1 MKKVAQKRFY
11 RNLLGKAV
19 YIVVNYLKTLLLVVV
34 IFSISL
40 FCWAGYAIYKIVDKY
55 DQEKKEMQKIEKSLD
70 KIENEL
76 YNTKQNLRRIKN
88 HYESQY
94 YLVDVKVTS
103 YSKNDGYTP
112 GVIMANGEHVR
123 EGAVAYNDV
132 PLGTIIEI
140 DGIKYEVC
148 DRVAYDGVVD
158 IYRDSIEECLKHGVQ
173 YKTIKVYK
181 KEMLK

>member
-1 MKKVAQKRFY
+1 M
-11 RNLLGKAV
+11 
-19 YIVVNYLKTLLLVVV
+19 VNYLKTLLLVVV

-40 FCWAGYAIYKIVDKY
+40 FCWAGYVIYKIVDKY
-55 DQEKKEMQKIEKSLD
+55 DQKIQEQKEIQKIEKSLD

-76 YNTKQNLRRIKN
+76 YNTKQNLERIKN

-132 PLGTIIEI
+132 PLGTIVEI
-140 DGIKYEVC
+140 DGIRYEVC

-158 IYRDSIEECLKHGVQ
+158 IYRDSIEECLKYGVQ